1 MKLQNSIHVQYIRY
15 AGVSQQDSATQI
27 SFAHGGRKGQ
37 AHGWGLLPSTRHVP
51 LIMLTSLAPSPMASV
66 TTFLYLFTSS
76 TTWAF

>member
-1 MKLQNSIHVQYIRY
+1 MQESEP
-15 AGVSQQDSATQI
+15 ATQCHPDQFCPWKKGRASPWLARHYSSPI
-27 SFAHGGRKGQ
+27 AHM
-37 AHGWGLLPSTRHVP
+37 P